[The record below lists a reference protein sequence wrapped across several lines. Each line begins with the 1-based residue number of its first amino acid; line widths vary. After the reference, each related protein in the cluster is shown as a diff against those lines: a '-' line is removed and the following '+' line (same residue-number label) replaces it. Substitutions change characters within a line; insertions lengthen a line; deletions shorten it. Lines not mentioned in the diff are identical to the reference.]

1 MADLADVTLRIS
13 TDYSDVNKAVTATNG
28 LERKVKNLARAYASG
43 KIPQNQFDA
52 GIKSIGR
59 SLQKYSSSY
68 QKAHYDVRTLGQEYL
83 KAEKAQR
90 EFMQAQMGATKNN
103 NRMGVATQQLGYQV
117 SDFVVQIQSG
127 TNAFVAFGQQASQ
140 LVGVLPLVA
149 DRLGLT
155 AMKAIGISSALS
167 VVIPV
172 VTLFGAAWLNT
183 RNVSEKAIDSIS
195 DKIQGLGSSL
205 NFVAE
210 LDMSAFA
217 ESMTTQAKAIQDSFS
232 LILAVMKEVEAKSI
246 QLKFEAFVEPL
257 KESLKAFEYGKVIGK
272 EMTPD
277 TEAGYFEA
285 FGLKDANEAEFVARR
300 LLEIQGKSKEEL
312 ARSLKLTTEALYF
325 RGLLTN
331 EVKSTLA
338 AIGKEIGLVETVS
351 SAMKIQV
358 DQSVAADRAKKR
370 RLQALYKAQVKDA
383 KEAYAKELEEA
394 VRIYNER
401 KATRKRL
408 DLESYDHQ
416 SQLITTQKNEELAE
430 AVRIYQVTKA
440 TRERLALESY
450 NHQSQLIQN
459 QKDEEIKVA
468 VEIYNKRKALE
479 EALHNLRVKN
489 EMLMGTSPMFI
500 NMDSLSEAARI
511 YRERMREKGKKG
523 PKAPKDALVS
533 LMEDL
538 ELQRELLGV
547 EEDRASVLQR
557 LGEDR
562 SKYTQDQI
570 QQAVDATNAIRLQ
583 TEELE
588 KQERVADTISQS
600 FGDAFMSIVDGTM
613 SAKDAF
619 RSMAADI
626 IRELYRIL
634 VVETMVKS
642 IKRSIFP
649 FADGGV
655 IQGGKQV
662 QAYANGG
669 VVGGP
674 TYFPMAG
681 GKTGLMGEAGPEAI
695 MPLKRGKGGKLGVEV
710 SGDTGAVNIVQNF
723 SFAANGDESVKKIIA
738 EAAPKIAN
746 MTQQQIMDAR
756 RRGGQMRSTFG

>member
-1 MADLADVTLRIS
+1 
-13 TDYSDVNKAVTATNG
+13 
-28 LERKVKNLARAYASG
+28 
-43 KIPQNQFDA
+43 
-52 GIKSIGR
+52 
-59 SLQKYSSSY
+59 
-68 QKAHYDVRTLGQEYL
+68 
-83 KAEKAQR
+83 
-90 EFMQAQMGATKNN
+90 
-103 NRMGVATQQLGYQV
+103 
-117 SDFVVQIQSG
+117 
-127 TNAFVAFGQQASQ
+127 
-140 LVGVLPLVA
+140 
-149 DRLGLT
+149 
-155 AMKAIGISSALS
+155 
-167 VVIPV
+167 
-172 VTLFGAAWLNT
+172 
-183 RNVSEKAIDSIS
+183 
-195 DKIQGLGSSL
+195 
-205 NFVAE
+205 
-210 LDMSAFA
+210 
-217 ESMTTQAKAIQDSFS
+217 
-232 LILAVMKEVEAKSI
+232 
-246 QLKFEAFVEPL
+246 
-257 KESLKAFEYGKVIGK
+257 
-272 EMTPD
+272 
-277 TEAGYFEA
+277 
-285 FGLKDANEAEFVARR
+285 
-300 LLEIQGKSKEEL
+300 
-312 ARSLKLTTEALYF
+312 
-325 RGLLTN
+325 
-331 EVKSTLA
+331 
-338 AIGKEIGLVETVS
+338 
-351 SAMKIQV
+351 
-358 DQSVAADRAKKR
+358 
-370 RLQALYKAQVKDA
+370 
-383 KEAYAKELEEA
+383 
-394 VRIYNER
+394 
-401 KATRKRL
+401 
-408 DLESYDHQ
+408 
-416 SQLITTQKNEELAE
+416 
-430 AVRIYQVTKA
+430 
-440 TRERLALESY
+440 
-450 NHQSQLIQN
+450 
-459 QKDEEIKVA
+459 
-468 VEIYNKRKALE
+468 
-479 EALHNLRVKN
+479 
-489 EMLMGTSPMFI
+489 MFI

-547 EEDRASVLQR
+547 EQDRASVLQR

-562 SKYTQDQI
+562 GKYTQDQI

-619 RSMAADI
+619 RSMAAEI

-634 VVETMVKS
+634 VVETMVQS